1 MFSHCPH
8 QKILIFPASDLPY
21 QSGDLTM
28 TEEQKTVLIR
38 GMSEVCELDRV
49 RLALMNLL
57 MIEQK
62 KGE

>member
-1 MFSHCPH
+1 
-8 QKILIFPASDLPY
+8 
-21 QSGDLTM
+21 M